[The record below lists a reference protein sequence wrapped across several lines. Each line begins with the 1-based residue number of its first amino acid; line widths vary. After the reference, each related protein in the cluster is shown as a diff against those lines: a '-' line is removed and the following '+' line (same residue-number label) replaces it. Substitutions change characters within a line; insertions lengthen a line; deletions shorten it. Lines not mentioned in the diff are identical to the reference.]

1 MYQVG
6 LVASSL
12 SCINDGC
19 MKLFYPIRLFNN
31 AVTSLLLV
39 CNFNIV
45 LVWFLDSMMLKI
57 ADGRADSKLIV
68 TIPLTSV

>member
-12 SCINDGC
+12 PCINDGC

-45 LVWFLDSMMLKI
+45 LVYGS
-57 ADGRADSKLIV
+57 
-68 TIPLTSV
+68 